1 MSAIVSENPTI
12 NEQKKIR
19 PPFQVTKK
27 PPALPSRG
35 PEALLCNHT
44 GVLISFELPSQSE
57 FFVLF
62 LQKFSNIID
71 VPTEI
76 EIGVVGPPFEI
87 TIGEILHHI
96 ARVSF
101 SIRVVIHISTIV
113 VEPFDYL
120 IANLICLPSQRAFAV
135 CHNDDPP

>member
-1 MSAIVSENPTI
+1 
-12 NEQKKIR
+12 
-19 PPFQVTKK
+19 VTKK

-57 FFVLF
+57 FFVPF

-113 VEPFDYL
+113 LEPFDYL